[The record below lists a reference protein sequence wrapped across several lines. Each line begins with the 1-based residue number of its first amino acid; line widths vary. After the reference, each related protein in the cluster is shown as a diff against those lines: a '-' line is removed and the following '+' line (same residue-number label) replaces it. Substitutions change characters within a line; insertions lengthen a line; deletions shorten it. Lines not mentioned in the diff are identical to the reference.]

1 MEEDEHAQ
9 YLDDRDMGEDF
20 GLPEL
25 RSCKPPGT
33 CSHDVQYSKKLY
45 DNPFDY
51 EHVAQDNYH

>member
-1 MEEDEHAQ
+1 MTWG
-9 YLDDRDMGEDF
+9 RIF

-25 RSCKPPGT
+25 RSHKPPGN

-51 EHVAQDNYH
+51 EHVAQDDYH